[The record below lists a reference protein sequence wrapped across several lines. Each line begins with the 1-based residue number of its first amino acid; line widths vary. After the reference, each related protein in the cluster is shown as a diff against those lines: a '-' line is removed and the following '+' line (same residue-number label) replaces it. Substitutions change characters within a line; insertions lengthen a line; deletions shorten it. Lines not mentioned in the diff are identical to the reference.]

1 MCRLWALPARTARPT
16 CAGTVGGGA
25 GYGTPDFV
33 GNDESSLISVL
44 SHLWRGRLPE
54 GRLRG
59 EISNGGL
66 IWLYLAP
73 FTPSREAENEAGVVS
88 FGSRSL
94 VRAEPAWPRCGLV
107 WPWLR
112 IRGRGWEWPEVA
124 KLLIRFHLLPFRPIP
139 YRLRGPG
146 MRGSRLRGNDGTLS
160 SLRRMQPL

>member
-1 MCRLWALPARTARPT
+1 MT
-16 CAGTVGGGA
+16 
-25 GYGTPDFV
+25 
-33 GNDESSLISVL
+33 SLRSFLLL

-73 FTPSREAENEAGVVS
+73 FTPSGEAENEAGVVS

-112 IRGRGWEWPEVA
+112 IRGRGWEWPGVT
-124 KLLIRFHLLPFRPIP
+124 KLLIRFHLLPFRPTP
-139 YRLRGPG
+139 CCLRG
-146 MRGSRLRGNDGTLS
+146 RGCEVPAFAGTTERFRRSDACNHCTGWRGDAAMGICRRAARCSRSRWLS
-160 SLRRMQPL
+160 RQQ